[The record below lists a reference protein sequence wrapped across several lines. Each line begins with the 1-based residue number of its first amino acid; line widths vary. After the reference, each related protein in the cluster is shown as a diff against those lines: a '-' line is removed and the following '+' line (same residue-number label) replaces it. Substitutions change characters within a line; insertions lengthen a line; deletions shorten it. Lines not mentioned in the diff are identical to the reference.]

1 MSQLKILYAVT
12 KTWYSQNNN
21 NNNNNKQ
28 TIIVFFQVIR

>member
-21 NNNNNKQ
+21 NNNNKQ